1 MVKIETIES
10 VKEYNDIKKD
20 IVEIFNRINKDKLLE
35 LHKYIKEKL

>member
-1 MVKIETIES
+1 MVKIETIKS